1 MENKTLGIIGLVL
14 VGIYMIFSFLDIND
28 ALEFLPSFLSI
39 ETITI
44 SLLLVGAGCWLLSN
58 DEHVIFAYVDFV
70 VAIFSKP

>member
-28 ALEFLPSFLSI
+28 ALEFLPNFLSI

-44 SLLLVGAGCWLLSN
+44 SLLFLS
-58 DEHVIFAYVDFV
+58 
-70 VAIFSKP
+70 